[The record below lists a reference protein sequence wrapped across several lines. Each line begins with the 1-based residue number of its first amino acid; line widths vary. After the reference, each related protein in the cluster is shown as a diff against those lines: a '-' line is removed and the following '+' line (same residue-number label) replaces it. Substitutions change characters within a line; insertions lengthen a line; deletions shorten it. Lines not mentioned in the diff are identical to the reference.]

1 MGPPTTTKYYHETA
15 LVISKNAKTDNIF
28 KNITWMAIWVGVTLT
43 FTLMI
48 VIIFRIKRRHI
59 NSRKAMR
66 EMIELKR

>member
-1 MGPPTTTKYYHETA
+1 MGPLPTTKYYHETA